1 MRVRVTP
8 SAPGEAL
15 LVVDPQ
21 VDFYPAGALAV
32 PGGDR
37 IFAAVNRAMREHPLV
52 VAIATGI
59 RPAALSPKSLR
70 NRDQRL

>member
-1 MRVRVTP
+1 MTP

-52 VAIATGI
+52 VAS
-59 RPAALSPKSLR
+59 RDWHPAGRAVAEVTSK
-70 NRDQRL
+70 